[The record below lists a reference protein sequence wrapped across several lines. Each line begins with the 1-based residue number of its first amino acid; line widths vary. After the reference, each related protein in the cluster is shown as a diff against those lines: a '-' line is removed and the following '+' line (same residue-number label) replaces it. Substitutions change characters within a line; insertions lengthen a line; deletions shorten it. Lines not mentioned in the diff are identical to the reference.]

1 MDSFTINSGATLT
14 NNIDGA
20 GGTDSLIQV
29 DGANTWIIT
38 GADTG
43 TVTDVGGTFSNMENL
58 TGGSG
63 VDTFTINSGA
73 SLTGNIDSGAAADS
87 LIQADGT
94 NAWDINAVGG
104 GTVTDVGGTFANV
117 ENLTGGTGVDT
128 FTFTNTGSITGALV
142 GGGGTDTLVGDDDGN
157 TFVVTGADAGTLA
170 AKITGGWSQV
180 ENLIGAAGVDSFT
193 INSGATLTNNI
204 DGAGGTD
211 SLIQVDGAN
220 TWIITGADT
229 GTVTDV
235 GGTFSNME
243 NLTGGS
249 GVDTFTINSGASLT
263 GNIDSGAAADSLIQ
277 ADGTNAWDIN
287 AVGGGTVTDVGGT
300 FANVENLTGGT
311 GVDTFTFTNT
321 GSITGALVGGG
332 GTDTLVGDDDGNT
345 FVVTGADAGTL
356 AAKITGG
363 WSQVENLIGAAGVDT
378 FVFNT
383 AATTITGN
391 VDGQAGSDTLDYSS
405 LAGPITITLVSNGT
419 VDGFAGTDL
428 NTAGFD
434 NIDVV
439 IGTPNTQDIF
449 RGMNADAVTSG

>member
-263 GNIDSGAAADSLIQ
+263 GNIDSGAAA
-277 ADGTNAWDIN
+277 
-287 AVGGGTVTDVGGT
+287 
-300 FANVENLTGGT
+300 
-311 GVDTFTFTNT
+311 
-321 GSITGALVGGG
+321 
-332 GTDTLVGDDDGNT
+332 
-345 FVVTGADAGTL
+345 
-356 AAKITGG
+356 
-363 WSQVENLIGAAGVDT
+363 
-378 FVFNT
+378 
-383 AATTITGN
+383 
-391 VDGQAGSDTLDYSS
+391 
-405 LAGPITITLVSNGT
+405 
-419 VDGFAGTDL
+419 
-428 NTAGFD
+428 
-434 NIDVV
+434 
-439 IGTPNTQDIF
+439 
-449 RGMNADAVTSG
+449 R